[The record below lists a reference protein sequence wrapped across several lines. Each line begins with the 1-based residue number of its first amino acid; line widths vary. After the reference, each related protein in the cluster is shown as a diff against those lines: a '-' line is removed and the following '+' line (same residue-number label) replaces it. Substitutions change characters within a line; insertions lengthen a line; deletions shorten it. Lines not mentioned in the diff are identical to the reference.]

1 MVRFLNWA
9 NARPAGLA
17 ANVERKR
24 PRYRRTEEP
33 EAEAF
38 KGLHLELEASESMQ
52 LDEEAGAPTWEDVLA
67 RAEFHTP
74 AAARRQRQRPRRVAD
89 GRKSDDVSS
98 EEELIHRASKDAVLK
113 ARVDGG
119 ADFHA
124 GRAEPGAEP
133 AERFQ
138 IMLPGSVQ
146 EPWVASS
153 PLSARR
159 WRSRRRSWSA
169 SWSARGR
176 ASAVWSPRSA
186 TSRSRRWPSS

>member
-1 MVRFLNWA
+1 MMVRFLNWA

-24 PRYRRTEEP
+24 PHYWRTEEP

-74 AAARRQRQRPRRVAD
+74 AAARGSGSGRGGQRMAAKATTSRRRRSSSAARRRVRRSRRRSTAAPTST
-89 GRKSDDVSS
+89 RAAPSLAPSRPS
-98 EEELIHRASKDAVLK
+98 ASKLCCR
-113 ARVDGG
+113 ARCKSRG
-119 ADFHA
+119 
-124 GRAEPGAEP
+124 
-133 AERFQ
+133 
-138 IMLPGSVQ
+138 
-146 EPWVASS
+146 VAFS
-153 PLSARR
+153 PLSAHR

-169 SWSARGR
+169 SWSAQGR

-186 TSRSRRWPSS
+186 TSRSRQWP